1 MAEKEKDIL
10 ENIGEQEYKYGFTSD
25 IETETIGKGLS
36 EEVVRLISA
45 KKGRAGVDDR
55 AACGGLPP
63 LADAGGSDVGPPDD
77 PADRLSGDHL
87 LCGSQA
93 QETARFDGR
102 SRSRAETHVRQTG
115 HSARRADGPGGRR
128 SRCRDGLRVGEDH
141 LQGDAGRKGDHLLFD
156 LRGAARLPRA
166 GEKNTSGA
174 SCPIPTTS
182 TPR

>member
-45 KKGRAGVDDR
+45 KKGEPEWMTERRA
-55 AACGGLPP
+55 GGLPP

-87 LCGSQA
+87 LCGS
-93 QETARFDGR
+93 R
-102 SRSRAETHVRQTG
+102 SPRNS
-115 HSARRADGPGGRR
+115 SARWTK
-128 SRCRDGLRVGEDH
+128 S
-141 LQGDAGRKGDHLLFD
+141 
-156 LRGAARLPRA
+156 
-166 GEKNTSGA
+166 
-174 SCPIPTTS
+174 IPS
-182 TPR
+182 